1 MKFIN
6 YLESIAGVSIYPLAS
21 LLIFTIFFT
30 VASMWAFSASKKM
43 MDHVSRIPLD
53 NDDTQSL

>member
-6 YLESIAGVSIYPLAS
+6 YLQSITGVSIYPLAS
-21 LLIFTIFFT
+21 LLIFCLFFIG
-30 VASMWAFSASKKM
+30 AAFLAFSADKRM

-53 NDDTQSL
+53 QDEN